1 MTKDLI
7 ERLIAAGLTKQQAS
21 SVTAETLVN
30 LFMNDDGKTL
40 IREAQQQVSEMHAL
54 IKKLRVEYDD
64 LVKKI
69 NTVSA
74 VILSVSEAQS
84 EYGLVT
90 DEKAKNISY
99 SDLRTP
105 IQPFLEQLSLD
116 IHMTFVPYKIL
127 GMFGQC
133 FLSWY
138 NFVFE
143 HLKSSRRCSI
153 IRKRSYGVGRRNGL
167 GKKPASQY
175 LPKQE

>member
-90 DEKAKNISY
+90 DEKAKNIVALYAALLSMNAKAGADGADSVKNAGYILYAYLGGQAKREVSY
-99 SDLRTP
+99 IS
-105 IQPFLEQLSLD
+105 E
-116 IHMTFVPYKIL
+116 
-127 GMFGQC
+127 
-133 FLSWY
+133 
-138 NFVFE
+138 E
-143 HLKSSRRCSI
+143 
-153 IRKRSYGVGRRNGL
+153 
-167 GKKPASQY
+167 
-175 LPKQE
+175 